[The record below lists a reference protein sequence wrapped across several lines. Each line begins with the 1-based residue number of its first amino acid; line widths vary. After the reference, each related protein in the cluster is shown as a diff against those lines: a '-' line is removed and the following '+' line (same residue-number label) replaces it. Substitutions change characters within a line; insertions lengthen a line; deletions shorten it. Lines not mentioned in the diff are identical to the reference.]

1 MGKKNKQILFA
12 AIGTV
17 LMSLCVGYAHNSF
30 SFPIQIFLLFL
41 IPFISCLFFVG
52 ISHNKIKLYKMSILI
67 VYFSLI
73 ILVFATLIVKS
84 GIMNEVKTVNDIIKL
99 IQSYGAMGKLV
110 FVAIQ
115 FLQVTF
121 IPIPSTIVTAAGA
134 AIYPPWEALLL
145 STIGLLIGSLLAF
158 AMGKTFGVRL
168 VKWIVGEESLNKYYK
183 FVKGKD
189 KAMLIYMFIFPAFPD
204 DVLCLFAGLTS
215 MGYVSF
221 IIIQL
226 ISRPLNV
233 AFTVFFVDAVTSIPL
248 TAFGIVIYILLAL
261 LFIASMI
268 FMWKYAAKIE
278 FLMLRSIGKLVGKP
292 LIKDIDLIV
301 AEDFKSEKFQNIT
314 KNYFIRKKEEEEKL
328 AALAA
333 LNLDNENAI
342 NAENILDA
350 EILISEGESESKD
363 DVFDEQKL
371 QGIADEIIKKA
382 NKPMNF

>member
-1 MGKKNKQILFA
+1 MARKNKQILYA

-17 LMSLCVGYAHNSF
+17 LMALCVGYVHSAF
-30 SFPIQIFLLFL
+30 SFTVQIFLLFL
-41 IPFISCLFFVG
+41 IPIVSCLFFVG
-52 ISHNKIKLYKMSILI
+52 ISFNKLKLYKVSILI
-67 VYFSLI
+67 VYFGLI
-73 ILVFATLIVKS
+73 ILIISTLIVKS
-84 GIMNEVKTVNDIIKL
+84 GIMNEVKTVNDIVL
-99 IQSYGAMGKLV
+99 VIQSFGAMGKLV

-145 STIGLLIGSLLAF
+145 STIGLLLGSLLAF

-183 FVKGKD
+183 FIKGKD

-226 ISRPLNV
+226 IARPLNV
-233 AFTVFFVDAVTSIPL
+233 AFTVFFVDALTSMPL
-248 TAFGIVIYILLAL
+248 TVFGIIIYILLAV
-261 LFIASMI
+261 LFVASMI

-292 LIKDIDLIV
+292 LIKDIDLII
-301 AEDFKSEKFQNIT
+301 AEEFKSKKFQNMT
-314 KNYFIRKKEEEEKL
+314 VNYFNKNLRKEAETSPLAAKIEDNKALIGEEE
-328 AALAA
+328 
-333 LNLDNENAI
+333 
-342 NAENILDA
+342 
-350 EILISEGESESKD
+350 
-363 DVFDEQKL
+363 L
-371 QGIADEIIKKA
+371 QGIINKVIEKH